1 MFQIIFCFSHYFLKQ
16 ISIFQIKCPIRILH
30 AFKDE
35 EVDWQKSLQL
45 LENVETQDVGLII
58 RKQGNH
64 RMMKPR
70 DLTLLTY
77 TIQELLTEIE
87 SKSKL

>member
-1 MFQIIFCFSHYFLKQ
+1 M
-16 ISIFQIKCPIRILH
+16 
-30 AFKDE
+30 
-35 EVDWQKSLQL
+35 DWQKSLQL
-45 LENVETQDVGLII
+45 LENVENQDVDLII

-77 TIQELLTEIE
+77 AIQDLLDQIE
-87 SKSKL
+87 NNSKL